1 VIIYNKKAS
10 DQNQTTNDND
20 NIFSYNKDFIYSDDF
35 FNTTTV
41 AIKQATKFSNDG
53 NGVKVY
59 QLVNATENK
68 FILHTITSL
77 PENTFSPCLQKYYHK
92 YIEFK
97 SYEDG
102 EFSKCIE
109 RIKNYIKDQKEER
122 ARENEEDEKYR
133 ERARAPENEEDEK
146 YRERAMESVIVKERE
161 WEIKTKKEYE
171 NSILQYNLVKIKERP
186 NVIGGETET
195 TNNSAKSYI
204 DIPLILYNFYLA
216 IMFNFDQG
224 DICTILITLLMIII
238 LLVIAFNLYFLFV
251 FCLRKMNECRNNVNK
266 FLKL

>member
-1 VIIYNKKAS
+1 
-10 DQNQTTNDND
+10 
-20 NIFSYNKDFIYSDDF
+20 
-35 FNTTTV
+35 
-41 AIKQATKFSNDG
+41 
-53 NGVKVY
+53 
-59 QLVNATENK
+59 
-68 FILHTITSL
+68 
-77 PENTFSPCLQKYYHK
+77 
-92 YIEFK
+92 
-97 SYEDG
+97 
-102 EFSKCIE
+102 
-109 RIKNYIKDQKEER
+109 
-122 ARENEEDEKYR
+122 
-133 ERARAPENEEDEK
+133 
-146 YRERAMESVIVKERE
+146 MESVIVKERE

-251 FCLRKMNECRNNVNK
+251 
-266 FLKL
+266 LKTIHNHHL